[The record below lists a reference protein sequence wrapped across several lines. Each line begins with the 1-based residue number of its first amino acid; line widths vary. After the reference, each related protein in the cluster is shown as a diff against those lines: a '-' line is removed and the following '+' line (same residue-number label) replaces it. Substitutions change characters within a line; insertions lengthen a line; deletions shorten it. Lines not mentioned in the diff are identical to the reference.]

1 MREDFKTTLSS
12 IPCGLCV
19 YRFER
24 GKIFP
29 VYHNSV
35 FYEIMGYSEDHIR
48 LVEKETN
55 FLGVHPDELG
65 ELQMH
70 IQEAIRSNGSMQ
82 FTYRLWN
89 DTRGEYRW
97 IHLEGS
103 VKETEEDVKQLYG
116 VYSDVTGQ
124 IQTEKELSRANEKMQ
139 DIINAIP
146 GGVAIY
152 KVSDTFDTVYFS
164 DGVPEMSEYTVE
176 EYRELI

>member
-35 FYEIMGYSEDHIR
+35 FYEIMGYTEDHIR

-65 ELQMH
+65 KLQMH

-124 IQTEKELSRANEKMQ
+124 IQTEKELSRANEKCRILLMRSREGWQ
-139 DIINAIP
+139 FIRCPILLIRCIFP
-146 GGVAIY
+146 MEFR
-152 KVSDTFDTVYFS
+152 KCPDTQWKST
-164 DGVPEMSEYTVE
+164 GN
-176 EYRELI
+176 

>member
-1 MREDFKTTLSS
+1 
-12 IPCGLCV
+12 
-19 YRFER
+19 
-24 GKIFP
+24 
-29 VYHNSV
+29 
-35 FYEIMGYSEDHIR
+35 MGYTEEHIR

-103 VKETEEDVKQLYG
+103 VKETEEDVKQ
-116 VYSDVTGQ
+116 
-124 IQTEKELSRANEKMQ
+124 
-139 DIINAIP
+139 
-146 GGVAIY
+146 
-152 KVSDTFDTVYFS
+152 
-164 DGVPEMSEYTVE
+164 
-176 EYRELI
+176 

>member
-35 FYEIMGYSEDHIR
+35 FYEIMGYTEDHIR

-103 VKETEEDVKQLYG
+103 VKETEEDVKQL
-116 VYSDVTGQ
+116 
-124 IQTEKELSRANEKMQ
+124 
-139 DIINAIP
+139 
-146 GGVAIY
+146 
-152 KVSDTFDTVYFS
+152 
-164 DGVPEMSEYTVE
+164 
-176 EYRELI
+176 